1 MSSYINSSL
10 HMVMINLNPT
20 LWRTHQ
26 SNPRLAC
33 CLYKTVFPM
42 ITPTMKKRTPSASS
56 PVLRPSSFP
65 ATADAGAGLLLCA
78 VFLIRRPSSSCGAKT
93 HFKDSPRH
101 QKRKAAVQLSRGLV
115 GAGEGVGR
123 SYAQTP
129 SHDMVPTSSFC
140 KWRNSLQ
147 RRDWLEVLL
156 PPCIH
161 HSLLVPLSKAG
172 H

>member
-42 ITPTMKKRTPSASS
+42 ITPTMKKRTTSASS
-56 PVLRPSSFP
+56 RVLRPSSFP
-65 ATADAGAGLLLCA
+65 AMADAGAGLLLCA

-123 SYAQTP
+123 ELRPDSITRYGPHLLILQMEKQPTEKRLAWGP
-129 SHDMVPTSSFC
+129 SSSMH
-140 KWRNSLQ
+140 
-147 RRDWLEVLL
+147 
-156 PPCIH
+156 PPQ
-161 HSLLVPLSKAG
+161 SAG
-172 H
+172 PFV